1 MGKLK
6 AFGLFW
12 YDFVV
17 GDDPLVAVLIIA
29 ALAGTAALSTHT
41 TASWWLLP
49 LIVAL
54 ALSATLARA
63 VRAKNPKK

>member
-12 YDFVV
+12 YDFII

-29 ALAGTAALSTHT
+29 ALAGTAGLSTHT

-49 LIVAL
+49 VIVTLAL
-54 ALSATLARA
+54 AATLARA
-63 VRAKNPKK
+63 VGKKKGD

>member
-12 YDFVV
+12 YDFVI
-17 GDDPLVAVLIIA
+17 GDDPLVAVLVVA
-29 ALAGTAALSTHT
+29 ALGGTAALSTHT

-49 LIVAL
+49 VIVTLAL
-54 ALSATLARA
+54 AATLARA
-63 VRAKNPKK
+63 VRQK

>member
-1 MGKLK
+1 VGKLK

-12 YDFVV
+12 YDFVF
-17 GDDPLVAVLIIA
+17 GDDPLAAVLVVA

-49 LIVAL
+49 LIVTAAL
-54 ALSATLARA
+54 AATLARA
-63 VRAKNPKK
+63 VRKK

>member
-1 MGKLK
+1 MGRLK

-29 ALAGTAALSTHT
+29 ALAGTAVLSTHT

-49 LIVAL
+49 VVVSLAL
-54 ALSATLARA
+54 AATLARA
-63 VRAKNPKK
+63 VRRK

>member
-29 ALAGTAALSTHT
+29 ALGGTAALSTHT
-41 TASWWLLP
+41 TASWWLAP
-49 LIVAL
+49 LVVTL
-54 ALSATLARA
+54 ALGATLARA
-63 VRAKNPKK
+63 VRKK

>member
-6 AFGLFW
+6 SFGLFW
-12 YDFVV
+12 YDFVI
-17 GDDPLVAVLIIA
+17 GDDPLVAVLVVA

-49 LIVAL
+49 VIVTLAL
-54 ALSATLARA
+54 AATLARA
-63 VRAKNPKK
+63 VRKK

>member
-1 MGKLK
+1 MGKVK

-12 YDFVV
+12 YDFVF
-17 GDDPLVAVLIIA
+17 GDDPLVAVLVVA
-29 ALAGTAALSTHT
+29 ALAGTAALSTYT

-54 ALSATLARA
+54 ALAATLARA
-63 VRAKNPKK
+63 VGKKKKKM

>member
-29 ALAGTAALSTHT
+29 ALGATAALSTHT

-49 LIVAL
+49 VIVTL
-54 ALSATLARA
+54 ALGATLGRA
-63 VRAKNPKK
+63 VRRGRK